1 MDETTQWGSTEHI
14 LARISDALE
23 VSNYLFIRANASAK
37 EANKFDPP
45 KPLPRPGE
53 PDPVDAQPAAGE
65 FASGEELSNFFA
77 SMSNL

>member
-37 EANKFDPP
+37 DADKFDPP
-45 KPLPRPGE
+45 KPLPRPGDPE
-53 PDPVDAQPAAGE
+53 PVEVKPAAND

-77 SMSNL
+77 SMSNI